1 MAQSHQS
8 MLSITRPLRA
18 TVMAMAMAMAI
29 TRRLPATVTVM
40 AIIIGHGMDALRAGQ
55 CKVETALRIRDR
67 VGRAFPVGRVI
78 GGSDSNAPWFAA

>member
-1 MAQSHQS
+1 

-18 TVMAMAMAMAI
+18 TVTAMAIII
-29 TRRLPATVTVM
+29 TRRLRATVTAM

-78 GGSDSNAPWFAA
+78 GGSDSNARWFAA

>member
-1 MAQSHQS
+1 

-18 TVMAMAMAMAI
+18 TVTAMAIIII
-29 TRRLPATVTVM
+29 TRRLRATLTAM

-55 CKVETALRIRDR
+55 CKVETVLRIRDR
-67 VGRAFPVGRVI
+67 VGQAFPVGRVI

>member
-1 MAQSHQS
+1 
-8 MLSITRPLRA
+8 
-18 TVMAMAMAMAI
+18 
-29 TRRLPATVTVM
+29 M

-78 GGSDSNAPWFAA
+78 GCIRKTGLRGSDVKAWQRPFAAIRASTAL